1 MKTIDEVLE
10 AMTYEVDLNSKADC
24 WEVPVDLYGVII
36 HYLHEYRDAKNTL
49 DVERKNSIEAYCQWK
64 DAKEKLEAQTSQ
76 MMWVDNHFQFEISDN
91 PLLTWNELQQMEG
104 KPVWIEDN
112 IETPEDTTKYWAIMR
127 RIEKTEGD
135 EYALLSD
142 FYYEKSQYGKD
153 WMAYRKERK

>member
-64 DAKEKLEAQTSQ
+64 DAKEKLEAQISWT
-76 MMWVDNHFQFEISDN
+76 MWADNHFQFEISDN
-91 PLLTWNELQQMEG
+91 PPLTWEELKTMER
-104 KPVWIEDN
+104 KPVWVEVKYHN
-112 IETPEDTTKYWAIMR
+112 PEADYKYWTIVKYF
-127 RIEKTEGD
+127 ESNEGGD
-135 EYALLSD
+135 MVFTGTG
-142 FYYEKSQYGKD
+142 FYYKDLLGID
-153 WMAYRKERK
+153 WMAYRKER